1 MSPVASKQQDYCFDE
16 KWDNADHDSR
26 ASPAEFSEGDVT
38 NICGFK
44 IGGFRDL
51 I

>member
-1 MSPVASKQQDYCFDE
+1 MRTGTMPTMTVEQA
-16 KWDNADHDSR
+16 
-26 ASPAEFSEGDVT
+26 PAEFAEGDVT